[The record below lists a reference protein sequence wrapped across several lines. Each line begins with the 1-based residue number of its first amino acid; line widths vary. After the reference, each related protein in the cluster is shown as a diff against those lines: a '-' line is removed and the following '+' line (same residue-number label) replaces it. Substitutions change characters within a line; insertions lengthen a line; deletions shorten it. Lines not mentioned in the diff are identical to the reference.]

1 MPAGFSYPVTG
12 TISPF
17 ALVRNVAFRR
27 VWVSGALSNVNRW
40 LEILAVGVWVFDRTG
55 SAFDATL
62 MFVLRF
68 LPLMLFGALAGSLA
82 ERFDRRAVVMAGL
95 GVLVANS
102 MLLGVLAAL
111 GKLEVW
117 HVAAGAFLNGM
128 VWSSEMPL
136 RRTMLGDIAGDGRV
150 AQAMGFDTATNNA
163 TRMLGPLAGG
173 ALLEGIGISGA
184 FFAGAALNLLA
195 LLLMARAQVARDGR
209 TGPAP
214 AGMLAAL
221 RDGFRYIRTNRP
233 LVATLAV
240 TVIYNIWGFPMT
252 SMVPVIGKE
261 ALGLS
266 AFPVGVLQSAEGL
279 GALLGALGIA
289 WFGRPVW
296 FRRIYVFGVA
306 AYMASAIVF
315 AASPWFLLSGTILV
329 TAGIGGACFATMQ
342 STLTYL
348 GASPE
353 MRNRAMGVLTICIG
367 AGPIGFL
374 HMGLLAEW
382 LGAGTAVIVIAAE
395 GLAMLALA
403 LIAWPEARR

>member
-1 MPAGFSYPVTG
+1 MAETVN
-12 TISPF
+12 PF
-17 ALVRNVAFRR
+17 ALVGNVAFRR

-55 SAFDATL
+55 SAFDVTL
-62 MFVLRF
+62 MFVLRM

-82 ERFDRRAVVMAGL
+82 ERFDRRTMVMAGL
-95 GVLVANS
+95 Y
-102 MLLGVLAAL
+102 LLIASTAAL
-111 GKLEVW
+111 GVTAALGELELW
-117 HVAAGAFLNGM
+117 HVAAGGFLNGM
-128 VWSSEMPL
+128 VWAGEMPL

-184 FFAGAALNLLA
+184 FFAGTALNLLS
-195 LLLMARAQVARDGR
+195 LLLFARVRLEDGARAGV
-209 TGPAP
+209 AP
-214 AGMLAAL
+214 AGVLTAL
-221 RDGFRYIRTNRP
+221 RDGFRYIRNSRP
-233 LVATLAV
+233 LVATLVV

-261 ALGLS
+261 GLGLS
-266 AFPVGVLQSAEGL
+266 AFPVGLLQSAEGL

-289 WFGRPVW
+289 WFGRAAW
-296 FRRIYVFGVA
+296 FRRIYVLGVST
-306 AYMASAIVF
+306 YMISAIVF
-315 AASPWFLLSGTILV
+315 AASPWFLLSGAVLV
-329 TAGIGGACFATMQ
+329 AAGIGGACFATMQ
-342 STLTYL
+342 STLTFL

-374 HMGLLAEW
+374 HLGLLAEW
-382 LGAGTAVIVIAAE
+382 LGANTAVTVIAVE
-395 GLAMLALA
+395 GLVMLALA
-403 LIAWPEARR
+403 LLVWPEARR

>member
-1 MPAGFSYPVTG
+1 MAT

-17 ALVRNVAFRR
+17 ALIGNVAFRR

-55 SAFDATL
+55 SAFDVTL

-102 MLLGVLAAL
+102 VLLGTLAAL
-111 GKLEVW
+111 GALEVW

-128 VWSSEMPL
+128 IWSGEMPL
-136 RRTMLGDIAGDGRV
+136 RRTMLGDIAGDGQV
-150 AQAMGFDTATNNA
+150 AQAMGFDAATNNA

-173 ALLEGIGISGA
+173 ALLEGIGISGT
-184 FFAGAALNLLA
+184 FFVGAVLNLLS
-195 LLLMARAQVARDGR
+195 LLLMARVRVGTDVR
-209 TGPAP
+209 TGAAP
-214 AGMLAAL
+214 AGVLTAL

-240 TVIYNIWGFPMT
+240 TVIFNVWGFPMT

-279 GALLGALGIA
+279 GALLGAVGIA
-289 WFGRPVW
+289 WFGRAVW

-306 AYMASAIVF
+306 SYMVSAIVF

-342 STLTYL
+342 ATLTYL

-353 MRNRAMGVLTICIG
+353 MRNRAMGALTICIG
-367 AGPIGFL
+367 TGPIGFL

-382 LGAGTAVIVIAAE
+382 LGAYTAVTVVAVE
-395 GLAMLALA
+395 GLAMLVLA
-403 LIAWPEARR
+403 LVVWPEARR

>member
-1 MPAGFSYPVTG
+1 MAE

-17 ALVRNVAFRR
+17 ALVGNVAFRR

-55 SAFDATL
+55 SAFDVTL

-82 ERFDRRAVVMAGL
+82 ERFDRRALVIGGL
-95 GVLVANS
+95 CILVANS
-102 MLLGVLAAL
+102 VLLGVLAAL
-111 GKLEVW
+111 GELEVW

-128 VWSSEMPL
+128 IWSGEMPL
-136 RRTMLGDIAGDGRV
+136 RRTMLGDIAGDSRV

-173 ALLEGIGISGA
+173 ALLEGVGMSGA
-184 FFAGAALNLLA
+184 FFAGAVLNLLS
-195 LLLMARAQVARDGR
+195 LLLMARVRVGTDLR
-209 TGPAP
+209 TGAAP
-214 AGMLAAL
+214 AGVLTAL
-221 RDGFRYIRTNRP
+221 RDGLRYIRTNRP
-233 LVATLAV
+233 LIATLAV
-240 TVIYNIWGFPMT
+240 TVIFNIWGFPMT
-252 SMVPVIGKE
+252 AMVPVIGKE
-261 ALGLS
+261 ALGLT
-266 AFPVGVLQSAEGL
+266 AFPVGVLQSADGL

-289 WFGRPVW
+289 WFGRAVW

-306 AYMASAIVF
+306 SYMLSAIVF

-329 TAGIGGACFATMQ
+329 AAGIGGACFSTMQ
-342 STLTYL
+342 ATLTYL

-353 MRNRAMGVLTICIG
+353 MRNRAMGALTICIG
-367 AGPIGFL
+367 TGPIGFL

-382 LGAGTAVIVIAAE
+382 LGAHMAVIVIAVE
-395 GLAMLALA
+395 GLVMLALA
-403 LIAWPEARR
+403 LVLWPEARR

>member
-1 MPAGFSYPVTG
+1 MTETVN
-12 TISPF
+12 PF
-17 ALVRNVAFRR
+17 ALVGNVAFRR

-55 SAFDATL
+55 SAFDVTL
-62 MFVLRF
+62 MFVLRM

-82 ERFDRRAVVMAGL
+82 ERFDRRTMVMAGL
-95 GVLVANS
+95 Y
-102 MLLGVLAAL
+102 LLIASTAAL
-111 GKLEVW
+111 GVTAALGELELW
-117 HVAAGAFLNGM
+117 HVAAGGFLNGM
-128 VWSSEMPL
+128 VWAGEMPL

-184 FFAGAALNLLA
+184 FFAGTVLNLLS
-195 LLLMARAQVARDGR
+195 LLLFARVRLEDGARAGV
-209 TGPAP
+209 AP
-214 AGMLAAL
+214 AGVLTAL
-221 RDGFRYIRTNRP
+221 RDGFRYIRNSRP

-261 ALGLS
+261 GLGLS

-289 WFGRPVW
+289 WFGRAAW
-296 FRRIYVFGVA
+296 FRRIYVLGVST
-306 AYMASAIVF
+306 YMISAIVF
-315 AASPWFLLSGTILV
+315 AASPWFLLSGAILV
-329 TAGIGGACFATMQ
+329 AAGIGGACFATMQ
-342 STLTYL
+342 STLTFL

-367 AGPIGFL
+367 TGPIGFL
-374 HMGLLAEW
+374 HLGLLAEW
-382 LGAGTAVIVIAAE
+382 LGANTAVTVIAVE
-395 GLAMLALA
+395 GLVMLALA
-403 LIAWPEARR
+403 LLVWPEARR

>member
-1 MPAGFSYPVTG
+1 MAGS
-12 TISPF
+12 ISPF
-17 ALVRNVAFRR
+17 ALIGNVAFRR

-55 SAFDATL
+55 SAFDVTL
-62 MFVLRF
+62 LFVLRF
-68 LPLMLFGALAGSLA
+68 LPLMLFGAFAGTLA
-82 ERFDRRAVVMAGL
+82 ERFDRRALVMAGL
-95 GVLVANS
+95 GVLAVNS
-102 MLLGVLAAL
+102 ALLGLLAAF
-111 GKLEVW
+111 GVLEVW
-117 HVAAGAFLNGM
+117 HVAAGAFLNGII
-128 VWSSEMPL
+128 WSGEMPL

-184 FFAGAALNLLA
+184 FFAGAALNLLS
-195 LLLMARAQVARDGR
+195 LLLMARVRVGTDIR
-209 TGPAP
+209 TDAAP
-214 AGMLAAL
+214 AGVITAL

-261 ALGLS
+261 QLGLS

-289 WFGRPVW
+289 WFARAVW
-296 FRRIYVFGVA
+296 FRRLYIFGVA
-306 AYMASAIVF
+306 IYMAAAIIF
-315 AASPWFLLSGTILV
+315 AGSPWFLLSGTILV
-329 TAGIGGACFATMQ
+329 AAGIGGACFATMQ
-342 STLTYL
+342 STLTFL

-367 AGPIGFL
+367 TGPIGFL
-374 HMGLLAEW
+374 HLGLLAEW
-382 LGAGTAVIVIAAE
+382 LGADMAVTVIAVE
-395 GLAMLALA
+395 GLVMLALA
-403 LIAWPEARR
+403 LLVWPEARR

>member
-1 MPAGFSYPVTG
+1 MAG

-17 ALVRNVAFRR
+17 ALIGNAAFRR

-40 LEILAVGVWVFDRTG
+40 LEILAVGVWVFDRSG
-55 SAFDATL
+55 SAFDVTL
-62 MFVLRF
+62 MFALRM

-82 ERFDRRAVVMAGL
+82 ERFDRRLLVMTGL
-95 GVLVANS
+95 CVLTAS
-102 MLLGVLAAL
+102 STALGLLAAL
-111 GKLEVW
+111 GELKLW
-117 HVAAGAFLNGM
+117 HVAAGAFLNGV
-128 VWSSEMPL
+128 VWAGEMPL

-163 TRMLGPLAGG
+163 TRMLGPVLGG

-184 FFAGAALNLLA
+184 FFAGAVLNLLSI
-195 LLLMARAQVARDGR
+195 LLMARVRIESGRAGAAR
-209 TGPAP
+209 
-214 AGMLAAL
+214 AGMLTAL
-221 RDGFRYIRTNRP
+221 RDGFRYIRANRP

-240 TVIYNIWGFPMT
+240 TIIYNIWGFPMT

-261 ALGLS
+261 GLGLS
-266 AFPVGVLQSAEGL
+266 AFPIGVLQSAEGL

-289 WFGRPVW
+289 WFGRAAW

-329 TAGIGGACFATMQ
+329 AAGIGGACFATMQ
-342 STLTYL
+342 STLTFL

-367 AGPIGFL
+367 TGPIGFL
-374 HMGLLAEW
+374 HLGLLAEW
-382 LGAGTAVIVIAAE
+382 LGAETAVTVVALT
-395 GLAMLALA
+395 GLVMLALA
-403 LIAWPEARR
+403 LAIWPEARR

>member
-1 MPAGFSYPVTG
+1 MAR

-17 ALVRNVAFRR
+17 ALIGNVAFRR
-27 VWVSGALSNVNRW
+27 VWISGALSNVHRW
-40 LEILAVGVWVFDRTG
+40 LEVLAVGVWVFDLTG
-55 SAFDATL
+55 SAFDVTL

-82 ERFDRRAVVMAGL
+82 ERFDRRVLVMAGL
-95 GVLVANS
+95 SVLAACS
-102 MLLGVLAAL
+102 TTLGVLAAL
-111 GKLEVW
+111 DELELW
-117 HVAAGAFLNGM
+117 HVALGAFLNGI
-128 VWSSEMPL
+128 VWSGEMPL
-136 RRTMLGDIAGDGRV
+136 RRTMLADIAGDGRV

-163 TRMLGPLAGG
+163 TRMLGPVAGG
-173 ALLEGIGISGA
+173 ALLEGVGISGA
-184 FFAGAALNLLA
+184 FFAGTALNLLS
-195 LLLMARAQVARDGR
+195 LMLMVRVRVDGFARSGA
-209 TGPAP
+209 AP
-214 AGMLAAL
+214 AGVLTAL

-240 TVIYNIWGFPMT
+240 TVIFNVWGFPMA

-261 ALGLS
+261 GLGLS

-289 WFGRPVW
+289 WFCRAAW
-296 FRRIYVFGVA
+296 FRRLYVFGVA
-306 AYMASAIVF
+306 SYMAAAIVF

-329 TAGIGGACFATMQ
+329 AAGIGGACFSTMQ

-367 AGPIGFL
+367 TGPIGFL
-374 HMGLLAEW
+374 HLGLLAEW
-382 LGAGTAVIVIAAE
+382 LGASTAVTVIAVE
-395 GLAMLALA
+395 GLVMLALA
-403 LIAWPEARR
+403 LLVWPEARR